1 MAALI
6 HSTPHLSSSFLG
18 HKLSIGENSKRSAPC
33 SLMFRS
39 PRCSVDTAYGGG
51 NISKFPRSNVWDP
64 YKRLGISTDASE
76 EEVWSSRNFLLSQY
90 AGHERSAE
98 SIEAAFE
105 KILMASFI
113 NRKRTK
119 INLKSRLKKQVEESP
134 SWVKKLFACV
144 EAPPTIIVLNRLFL
158 FAFMAVWSVMNS
170 AESGPA
176 FQVALSLGACIFFLN
191 DKSKNL
197 PRASIIG
204 LGSLV
209 VGWVCGSIVG
219 PFVPSVI
226 LPPTWTLELLT
237 SLVTFIFLFLGCT
250 FLK

>member
-1 MAALI
+1 M
-6 HSTPHLSSSFLG
+6 
-18 HKLSIGENSKRSAPC
+18 
-33 SLMFRS
+33 
-39 PRCSVDTAYGGG
+39 
-51 NISKFPRSNVWDP
+51 
-64 YKRLGISTDASE
+64 
-76 EEVWSSRNFLLSQY
+76 LSQY

-176 FQVALSLGACIFFLN
+176 FQVCSTSFCFDCGLAFYL
-191 DKSKNL
+191 DKLRGHQVLIWGIQAGVKKSD
-197 PRASIIG
+197 
-204 LGSLV
+204 V
-209 VGWVCGSIVG
+209 
-219 PFVPSVI
+219 
-226 LPPTWTLELLT
+226 LPP
-237 SLVTFIFLFLGCT
+237 
-250 FLK
+250 